1 MEKATSKVVV
11 FCTYKNKNTGGKIRK
26 SREYNSMTELLAAMA
41 SYLDANPWTTVWYQ
55 TRVVYVFEGAR

>member
-11 FCTYKNKNTGGKIRK
+11 FCTYKNKNTNGQWRK
-26 SREYNSMTELLAAMA
+26 SREYENMTLLLAAMA
-41 SYLDANPWTTVWYQ
+41 QYLTGHPHTQVQYQ